1 MARPE
6 IEIDAQL
13 VEDLAA
19 IFCTMKEMATIVGC
33 SVDTL
38 ERRFADVIDKGRQ
51 RGKTTLRRKQFEA
64 AINGNVVM
72 LIWLGKQ
79 ILDQTEK
86 TQLILEKIPDE
97 MLVAE
102 AQKRLA
108 SGSQS

>member
-6 IEIDAQL
+6 LEIDPEL
-13 VEDLAA
+13 IEDLAA
-19 IFCTMKEMATIVGC
+19 IFCTMKEMAAIAGC

-38 ERRFADVIDKGRQ
+38 ERRFAEIIDKGRQ

-64 AINGNVVM
+64 AMSGNVVM

-79 ILDQTEK
+79 CLDQVEK
-86 TQLILEKIPDE
+86 TQLVLEKLPTE

-102 AQKRLA
+102 AQRRLTD
-108 SGSQS
+108 GSQS